1 MSNIISKIKEKHF
14 KEDSF
19 AYLRKIHALSG
30 ISVKNLLLIRDNKK
44 KTTAKE
50 NLALA
55 NVLDYGIHNNY

>member
-19 AYLRKIHALSG
+19 AYLRKIHAFSG

-44 KTTAKE
+44 KITEKE
-50 NLALA
+50 NLALN
-55 NVLDYGIHNNY
+55 NVLALGVHNND